1 MQAII
6 NGRLVLAN
14 KVLDGGVLLFDK
26 TIKQVVSRETL
37 EKALAGQKIKTGDEI
52 EVTDAAGAY
61 VSPGFINLH
70 IHGCAGADTMD
81 GNYQALAQMSEFQA
95 SCGVTAFLPTTMT
108 CEWAAIYR
116 SLEAIR
122 NVMTRIRP
130 RRERRIVAFPV
141 EEAVHRNEGKESD
154 GSALRQ
160 TGEAREKLPGAKILG
175 TYLEGPFIS
184 SIYKGAQKED
194 AITAADVE
202 KLRGYED
209 VIRLVLL
216 APETILEKG
225 GEAALEGF
233 LQQCKALGI
242 LVSIGHSG
250 AGYAEALHAIGL
262 GAGHVTHLFNAMSG
276 LHHRLPGVA
285 CAALDSNAVCEL
297 IADDLHVHPAMQRL
311 AYRLKGAAQ
320 LELVTDSLRACGL
333 PEGLS
338 ELGGQRVYVKEGA
351 ARLADGTL
359 AGSVVTLDRAMA
371 NFQKNTGAPIWEIVQ
386 MVTGNQAQELG
397 LFEKIGSFCPGA
409 AADITIFDKDFTILR
424 TYVDGTLIYK
434 NPAIR

>member
-6 NGRLVLAN
+6 NGRLVLEN

-26 TIKQVVSRETL
+26 TIKQIVSRETL
-37 EKALAGQKIKTGDEI
+37 DKALAGKPSGAGA
-52 EVTDAAGAY
+52 EVEVIDAEGAY

-81 GNYQALAQMSEFQA
+81 GNYQALAKMSEFQA

-108 CEWAAIYR
+108 CEWGGIYR

-122 NVMTRIRP
+122 SVMTRIAP
-130 RRERRIVAFPV
+130 RRERRIPV
-141 EEAVHRNEGKESD
+141 LEETGRRDEGKASD
-154 GSALRQ
+154 EPVLRRV
-160 TGEAREKLPGAKILG
+160 GEDSDKLPGAKVLG
-175 TYLEGPFIS
+175 AYLEGPFVS
-184 SIYKGAQKED
+184 SAYKGAQKEE
-194 AITAADVE
+194 AIAAADVE
-202 KLRGYED
+202 NLRGYED

-216 APETILEKG
+216 APETVLEKG

-250 AGYAEALHAIGL
+250 AGYAEALHAIGF

-285 CAALDSNAVCEL
+285 CAALDSDAVCEL

-338 ELGGQRVYVKEGA
+338 ELGGQRVCVRDGA

-371 NFQKNTGAPIWEIVQ
+371 NFRRNTGASVWEIVQ
-386 MVTGNQAQELG
+386 MVTGNPAQELG

-409 AADITIFDKDFTILR
+409 VADITIFDKDFTILR